1 LQWKHHQRAAFSAPG
16 GGSASPG
23 TIIPV
28 ECGKAG
34 GGFHVET
41 PPGGTQRDGPFS
53 IRLMPA
59 HTPTDDVRIADI
71 YSLVSPEVVMRDLR
85 LSDHGFEFVV
95 HSRRQAEDIIQRR
108 DDRLLVVVGP
118 CSIHDEAAALE
129 YAHRIKAEADRH
141 ANDLFIVMRVY
152 FEKPRTT
159 VGWKGY
165 INDPG
170 LDESFDINRGLRL
183 ARQLLVKL
191 NEQGVPC
198 GTEFL
203 DAISP
208 QYVADLVTWGAI
220 GARTVESQVHRELA
234 SGLSMPVGFKNG
246 TGGGIGIAID
256 AIRAAQGSHHFL
268 SVTKQGVA
276 AIVKTTGNHSCHIIL
291 RGGKTGQNYS
301 ADKVAEVTRMLEE
314 AKLTP
319 TVMIDCSHGNS
330 NKDHR
335 NQPKVADDVASQM
348 RAGNKA
354 ITGVMIESHLVEG
367 RQDVVPGQD
376 LVFGQSITDAC
387 INWDITR
394 AVLDN
399 LAAAVRARRS

>member
-1 LQWKHHQRAAFSAPG
+1 MPQRN
-16 GGSASPG
+16 
-23 TIIPV
+23 
-28 ECGKAG
+28 
-34 GGFHVET
+34 
-41 PPGGTQRDGPFS
+41 
-53 IRLMPA
+53 L
-59 HTPTDDVRIADI
+59 TDDVRIADI
-71 YSLVSPEVVMRDLR
+71 WSLISPEVVMQDISVSDRD
-85 LSDHGFEFVV
+85 FEFIA
-95 HSRRQAEDIIQRR
+95 HSRRQVEQIINRH

-118 CSIHDEAAALE
+118 CSIHDEAAAME
-129 YAHRIKAEADRH
+129 YAKLLKEEAARH
-141 ANDLFIVMRVY
+141 EKDLCIVMRVY

-170 LDESFDINRGLRL
+170 LDESFDINRGLRMARMLL
-183 ARQLLVKL
+183 AKL
-191 NEQGVPC
+191 TAMGIPC

-203 DAISP
+203 DTISP

-256 AIRAAQGSHHFL
+256 AIRAAERPHHFL

-276 AIVKTTGNHSCHIIL
+276 AIVKTTGNNTCHIIL
-291 RGGKTGQNYS
+291 RGGKSGPNFS
-301 ADKVAEVTRMLEE
+301 AEKIAEVTGMLEA
-314 AKLTP
+314 AKVTP
-319 TVMIDCSHGNS
+319 TIMIDCSHGNS

-335 NQPKVADDVASQM
+335 NQPRVAEDIGSQI
-348 RAGNKA
+348 RSGNKA

-367 RQDVVPGQD
+367 RQDVVAGKD

-387 INWDITR
+387 IH
-394 AVLDN
+394 
-399 LAAAVRARRS
+399 